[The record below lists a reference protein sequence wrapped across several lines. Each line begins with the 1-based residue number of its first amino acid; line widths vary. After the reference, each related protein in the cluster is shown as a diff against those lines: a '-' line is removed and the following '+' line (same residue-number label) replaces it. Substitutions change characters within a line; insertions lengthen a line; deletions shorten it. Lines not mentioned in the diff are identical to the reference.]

1 MRYKMEFS
9 HISVMLNETVDGL
22 NVKKDGIYVDGTTG
36 GGGHSLEVLSRLNGS
51 GKLFCFDRDPDAIN
65 ACKERFSKYNN
76 VTLINEKY
84 SSLKSA
90 LADLGVDAID
100 GMMLDL
106 GVSSHQL
113 DTRER
118 GFSYHGE
125 APLDMRMSQQGI
137 TAAEIVNTYSEKELA
152 NIFFIYADEKFSF
165 KIAAEII
172 KRRETKPIETTTEL
186 ADIVSQCY
194 PNKFK
199 RNGHPARK
207 VFQALRIAVNDEM
220 GEVEKGIEDA
230 FSILK
235 KGGRLSIITFHSIE
249 DRLVKQKFASFTKG
263 CTCPPDFPVCVCGN
277 KPKAKLVNRK
287 PIVASDKELE
297 NNQRSRSAKL
307 RILEKL

>member
-1 MRYKMEFS
+1 
-9 HISVMLNETVDGL
+9 MLNETVDGL
-22 NVKKDGIYVDGTTG
+22 NVKPNGVYVDGTTG

-65 ACKERFSKYNN
+65 ACKERFSNFNN

-137 TAAEIVNTYSEKELA
+137 TAADIVNTYSSKDLA

-165 KIAAEII
+165 KIADEIV
-172 KRRETKPIETTTEL
+172 KRREEKPFTTTTEL
-186 ADIVSQCY
+186 AELVSDCY

-230 FSILK
+230 FSILNP
-235 KGGRLSIITFHSIE
+235 GGRLSIITFHSIE

-277 KPKAKLVNRK
+277 KPKAKLINRK
-287 PIVASDKELE
+287 PIVASAEELE
-297 NNQRSRSAKL
+297 HNMRSRSAKL

>member
-1 MRYKMEFS
+1 MEFS

-287 PIVASDKELE
+287 PIVASDEELE

>member
-1 MRYKMEFS
+1 MRYKMKFS

-22 NVKKDGIYVDGTTG
+22 NVKPNGVYVDGTTG

-65 ACKERFSKYNN
+65 ACKERFSNFNN

-137 TAAEIVNTYSEKELA
+137 TAADIVNTYSSKDLA

-165 KIAAEII
+165 KIADEIV
-172 KRRETKPIETTTEL
+172 KRREEKPFTTTTEL
-186 ADIVSQCY
+186 AELVSDCY

-230 FSILK
+230 FSILNP
-235 KGGRLSIITFHSIE
+235 GGRLSIITFHSIE

-277 KPKAKLVNRK
+277 KPKAKLINRK
-287 PIVASDKELE
+287 PIVASAEELE
-297 NNQRSRSAKL
+297 HNMRSRSAKL

>member
-1 MRYKMEFS
+1 MRYDMEFS
-9 HISVMLNETVDGL
+9 HISVMLKETVDGL
-22 NVKKDGIYVDGTTG
+22 NVKENGVYVDGTTG
-36 GGGHSLEVLSRLNGS
+36 GGGHSAEVLSRLNGT

-65 ACKERFSKYNN
+65 ACKERFKNFNN

-90 LADLGVDAID
+90 LYELGVEEID

-118 GFSYHGE
+118 GFSYHAA
-125 APLDMRMSQQGI
+125 APLDMRMSQKGI
-137 TAAEIVNTYSEKELA
+137 TAADIVNTYSAKDLA

-165 KIAAEII
+165 KIADAIV
-172 KRRETKPIETTTEL
+172 KRREEKSFSTTTEL
-186 ADIVSQCY
+186 AELVSDCY

-230 FSILK
+230 FSMLK
-235 KGGRLSIITFHSIE
+235 KGGRLSVITFHSVE
-249 DRLVKQKFASFTKG
+249 DRLVKQKFLSFTKG

-277 KPKAKLVNRK
+277 KPKAKLINRK
-287 PIVASDKELE
+287 PIVASAEELE
-297 NNQRSRSAKL
+297 HNLRSRSAKL

>member
-1 MRYKMEFS
+1 MEFT
-9 HISVMLNETVDGL
+9 HISVMLKETVDGL
-22 NVKKDGIYVDGTTG
+22 NVKKNGIYVDGTAG
-36 GGGHSLEVLSRLNGS
+36 GGGHSAEILSRLNGT
-51 GKLFCFDRDPDAIN
+51 GKLFCFDRDPDAIA
-65 ACKERFSKYNN
+65 ACKERFEKFNN

-84 SSLKSA
+84 SSLKSV
-90 LADLGVDAID
+90 LCELGVNEID
-100 GMMLDL
+100 GLMLDL

-118 GFSYHGE
+118 GFSYHDT
-125 APLDMRMSQQGI
+125 APLDMRMSQKGI
-137 TAAEIVNTYSEKELA
+137 TAADIVNTYSAKELA

-165 KIAAEII
+165 KIADAIV
-172 KRRETKPIETTTEL
+172 KRRSEKPFETTSEL
-186 ADIVSQCY
+186 AELVSDCY

-220 GEVEKGIEDA
+220 GEVEKGIDDA
-230 FSILK
+230 FSMLA

-249 DRLVKQKFASFTKG
+249 DRLVKQKFSSFTKG

-277 KPKAKLVNRK
+277 KPKAKLINRK
-287 PIVASDKELE
+287 PIVASQEELE
-297 NNQRSRSAKL
+297 HNLRSRSAKL